1 LIFIRDITYTAT
13 YTPSGDSYLSVYG
26 WFTSPLVEY
35 YIVEDWSGYNPSST
49 GTYKGTITSDGSIYD
64 IYLNVRT
71 DASSIE
77 GTATFNQY
85 WSIRQSTRKSGTVTT
100 ANHFGAW
107 EKLGLE
113 TGTFNYQIV
122 AVEAF
127 NSGNGS
133 ATVTVS

>member
-85 WSIRQSTRKSGTVTT
+85 WSIRQSYGESLWCVGEVGIGDRDVQLSDCGRGGV
-100 ANHFGAW
+100 
-107 EKLGLE
+107 
-113 TGTFNYQIV
+113 
-122 AVEAF
+122 
-127 NSGNGS
+127 
-133 ATVTVS
+133 